1 MISVNIP
8 KSAINPVYL
17 PYINNDS
24 RTQIYF
30 GGSSSGKSKFIIG
43 QRTLIKLLEGG
54 HNFLICRQTKN
65 SIRGSVAAEI
75 EKTISEW
82 NLTEFFKV
90 NKVDGTVTCINGYQ
104 IAFAGLDDVEKLKS
118 ITFKKGVLT
127 DIIVEEATETE
138 LSSIKQLRRRQRGKV
153 QGNVKKTITLLFNP
167 ILQNHWIFEEYF
179 KQIAWAEAQKEYKSN
194 SLTILKTT
202 YKDNQFLEQDDIDE
216 LENEKDEYW
225 YNVYTLGNWGVL
237 GDVIFTNWMIADLQN
252 PDDPYYLPDAQRVN
266 SRRGGDFG
274 FSKDPAAF
282 GVSHYDTK
290 HKRIY
295 FYKELYETGLTNDVL
310 ASRIKE
316 MEEAE
321 SVSTWDSSEPK
332 SIAELRNNGINA
344 KGAKKG
350 KDSVNFGIDWLKQ
363 QTIIVDRSCVNMQ
376 NELRQYHWKK
386 DAGGNTTKKPVDKNN
401 HLIDGGLRYAYE
413 DDMIDTRVEVLE
425 SPFFN

>member
-17 PYINNDS
+17 PYIHNDS

-82 NLTEFFKV
+82 GLAEFFKV

-138 LSSIKQLRRRQRGKV
+138 LPSIKQLRRRQRGKV
-153 QGNVKKTITLLFNP
+153 QDNVKKTITLLFNP

-179 KQIAWAEAQKEYKSN
+179 KQIGWTETQKEYKSN

-216 LENEKDEYW
+216 LENEKDDYW

-237 GDVIFTNWMIADLQN
+237 GDVIFTNWVIADLGN

-266 SRRGGDFG
+266 TRRGGDFG

-282 GVSHYDTK
+282 GVSHYDVK
-290 HKRIY
+290 RKRIY

-316 MEEAE
+316 MKEEGR
-321 SVSTWDSSEPK
+321 VSIWDSSEPK
-332 SIAELRNNGINA
+332 SIAELQNHGVMA

-363 QTIIVDRSCVNMQ
+363 QTIIVDKSCVNMQ
-376 NELRQYHWKK
+376 NELMQYHWKK
-386 DAGGNTTKKPVDKNN
+386 DAGGNATKKPVDKNN

-413 DDMIDTRVEVLE
+413 DDMVDTWDTIG
-425 SPFFN
+425 